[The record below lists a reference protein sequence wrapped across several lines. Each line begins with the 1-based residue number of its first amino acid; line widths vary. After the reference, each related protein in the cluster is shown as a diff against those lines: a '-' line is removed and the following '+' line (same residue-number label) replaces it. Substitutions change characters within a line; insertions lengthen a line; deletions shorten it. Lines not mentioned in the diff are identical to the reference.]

1 MSLEI
6 LKSDVLSD
14 VSHGFFTRKGGVS
27 KGIYEGLN
35 CGVGSADDKDAVA
48 ANRAF
53 VADAMGVEAL
63 ATVHQIHSANVVTI
77 TANSDLS
84 ERPKADALVTA
95 REGVALGILTA
106 DCQPVLFS
114 DPVAGVIGAA
124 HAGWRGAVD
133 GVLEATIDAM
143 EGIGANRA
151 NISAA
156 IGPAISQSAYEVG
169 PEFFEE
175 FLSEDPNYSRFFATL
190 L

>member
-63 ATVHQIHSANVVTI
+63 ATVHRTLAKDFLAWPSNRQEQT
-77 TANSDLS
+77 
-84 ERPKADALVTA
+84 RP
-95 REGVALGILTA
+95 GVCTYL
-106 DCQPVLFS
+106 PRK
-114 DPVAGVIGAA
+114 P
-124 HAGWRGAVD
+124 R
-133 GVLEATIDAM
+133 
-143 EGIGANRA
+143 
-151 NISAA
+151 
-156 IGPAISQSAYEVG
+156 
-169 PEFFEE
+169 
-175 FLSEDPNYSRFFATL
+175 
-190 L
+190 